1 MGILEPP
8 LPFAFCSSVQ
18 AFAFVAAPGVRMGGG
33 GRRASRCAPV
43 RSFPYFWMFLA
54 PGPALR
60 ALNHGSGRLGGP
72 FM

>member
-33 GRRASRCAPV
+33 ADELPAVHQFVVSPIFGCFWPRAR
-43 RSFPYFWMFLA
+43 
-54 PGPALR
+54 
-60 ALNHGSGRLGGP
+60 P
-72 FM
+72 FEP